1 MTLPSR
7 LVSILLV
14 YCFVVASAAPQTRAQ
29 TAPRE
34 LTVTGNQTH
43 GFFDRTYNFFS
54 TLFAGPLNSPEEDS
68 DEDAGLKFR
77 LSEAP
82 GQPAARTE
90 NRIVNAAELSD
101 SA

>member
-34 LTVTGNQTH
+34 LTVTGNQTN

-54 TLFAGPLNSPEEDS
+54 TLFARPLDSPEEES
-68 DEDAGLKFR
+68 SMPRNFR
-77 LSEAP
+77 TAP
-82 GQPAARTE
+82 RRQFSIDCRRSKPT
-90 NRIVNAAELSD
+90 
-101 SA
+101 